1 VPGATVT
8 EPGYPV
14 PPVTNERRT
23 ATTRLR
29 LLAASLLAA
38 ACGVLHAVWV
48 LFPLLDARFT
58 ADLMDIPL
66 DPQFRVGTLTVL
78 VIAAVPVLAV
88 ASSLWIFHSRTQ
100 AAIMAGVA
108 GVTALGLAL
117 PDIGGSTSGW
127 IPGGLLIPIA
137 LLTYALRD
145 RRKE

>member
-1 VPGATVT
+1 MT